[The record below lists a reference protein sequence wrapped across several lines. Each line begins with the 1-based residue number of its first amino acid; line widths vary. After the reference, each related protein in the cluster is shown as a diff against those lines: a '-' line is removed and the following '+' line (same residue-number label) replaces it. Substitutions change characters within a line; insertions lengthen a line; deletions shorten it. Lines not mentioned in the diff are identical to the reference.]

1 MMRKI
6 HRWISFPLILFL
18 MLVTGSGVILQYQE
32 LGELVEPER
41 PKPTATAL
49 PEDALLLAQVQ
60 KALDAARKAK
70 ADFPAQRLD
79 LDFSGGDGKA
89 RFGVSPR
96 GGPSIEVNMQSGEA
110 KVEMQPKPNL
120 HVQMIQ
126 LHTGKMFGPAG
137 LVIMGLVSLIF
148 LVLTVTGFLVYFNMW
163 RRRKSAGKG
172 GLFWK

>member
-1 MMRKI
+1 MMRQI

-18 MLVTGSGVILQYQE
+18 FLVTATGVVLQYQE
-32 LGELVEPER
+32 LEELGEPER
-41 PKPTATAL
+41 PKPTASAL
-49 PEDALLLAQVQ
+49 PDDAVLLAQVQ
-60 KALDAARKAK
+60 KALAAARAAK
-70 ADFPAQRLD
+70 ANFPAQRLD
-79 LDFSGGDGKA
+79 LDFSGGDAKA
-89 RFGVSPR
+89 RFGVAPR
-96 GGPSIEVNMQSGEA
+96 GGPSIEVNLKSGEA

-126 LHTGKMFGPAG
+126 LHTGKMFGPVG

-163 RRRKSAGKG
+163 RRRNGAGKG